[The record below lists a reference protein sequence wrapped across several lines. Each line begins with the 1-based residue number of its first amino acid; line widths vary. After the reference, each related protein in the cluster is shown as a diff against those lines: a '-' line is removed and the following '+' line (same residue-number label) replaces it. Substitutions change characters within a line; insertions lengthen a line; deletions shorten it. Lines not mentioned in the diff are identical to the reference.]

1 MGSAAVT
8 SERGQHPVSGLRAG
22 DTAQERRGLGWAGS
36 EFSRALGLFPPHPHP
51 RRHPHGRGPGWCDM
65 QTYPWRSATDQAATS
80 AGASWVPLAGGRADG
95 GMGAASAC
103 TLCWAHCRCE
113 VATGDDGAPSWLSSR
128 PPHSAGPG
136 RSTPPPSRS
145 VAGAAGIRVQV
156 TCGFTQYPQWLPP
169 PPSGRR
175 GNAVP
180 Q

>member
-8 SERGQHPVSGLRAG
+8 SERGQHPVSGLGAG
-22 DTAQERRGLGWAGS
+22 DTAQERRGLGW
-36 EFSRALGLFPPHPHP
+36 LGVLESARFIPTPPPP
-51 RRHPHGRGPGWCDM
+51 PLPSAWQGPGWCDM
-65 QTYPWRSATDQAATS
+65 QTSPWRSATDQAATS

-95 GMGAASAC
+95 GMGAAPAC

-128 PPHSAGPG
+128 PLTLQAPG
-136 RSTPPPSRS
+136 GARLPPAAA

-156 TCGFTQYPQWLPP
+156 TCGFTQHPQWLPP